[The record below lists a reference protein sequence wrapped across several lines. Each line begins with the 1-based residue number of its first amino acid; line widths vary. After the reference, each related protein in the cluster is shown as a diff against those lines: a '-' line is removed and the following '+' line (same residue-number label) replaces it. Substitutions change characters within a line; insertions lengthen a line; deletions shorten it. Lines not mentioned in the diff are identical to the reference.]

1 MTNRTFKI
9 CFPPGMPLL
18 NSNGREHWTKRAHL
32 TSDIR
37 MTARNLSGHVPKL
50 DKVKLRWLYFPPD
63 NRRRD
68 TGNLYPSYKAA
79 LDGLVDSGVLE
90 DDNDKHVLSI
100 EMARGDHIVKG
111 GQLVL
116 EILEISECGD
126 SI

>member
-1 MTNRTFKI
+1 MNRIFKI
-9 CFPPGMPLL
+9 SFPEGMPLL
-18 NSNGREHWTKRAHL
+18 NANGREHWTKRAHL

-37 MTARNLSGHVPKL
+37 MTARNLSGNIPRL

-63 NRRRD
+63 NRKRD
-68 TGNLYPSYKAA
+68 TGNLYPSFKAA
-79 LDGLVDSGVLE
+79 LDGLVDSGVLD

-116 EILEISECGD
+116 EILEVNND
-126 SI
+126 